1 MSEKQTQ
8 AKKGFMSKVVAGS
21 AVVIVGTSAFAGTL
35 TENVAFDTGDLT
47 YIFGG
52 MVAAGVTLYGI
63 RKAKSLLGA

>member
-1 MSEKQTQ
+1 M
-8 AKKGFMSKVVAGS
+8 KKLAIGVTAVAVS
-21 AVVIVGTSAFAGTL
+21 TSAFAGTL
-35 TENVAFDTGDLT
+35 TEDVTFDTGDLG

>member
-1 MSEKQTQ
+1 MKRARENKQN
-8 AKKGFMSKVVAGS
+8 FISK
-21 AVVIVGTSAFAGTL
+21 AVVGLGVVIAGTSAFAGTL

>member
-1 MSEKQTQ
+1 MKEIQTKQ
-8 AKKGFMSKVVAGS
+8 GFMGKVVVGAG
-21 AVVIVGTSAFAGTL
+21 AVAAGTSAFAGTL
-35 TENVAFDTGDLT
+35 TENVAFDTGDLG